1 MDPDRDDAVRL
12 RRGDLAG
19 LTGLMG
25 RHQDRLYRYLVR
37 LLGDEAVAEDVFQ
50 QTWLRA
56 AERIAR
62 YDASRPFA
70 PWLYAVARNLA
81 FDHLRRYEPQSLD
94 DEDEGT
100 IAAEGREGGAETG
113 PLALLATRER
123 CERLAVAVAALSA
136 RDREVLGL
144 RFEEDLALAEVAG
157 VLGVPLPTAK
167 ARLYRA
173 LARLRQRLL
182 ARAPLEDWT

>member
-1 MDPDRDDAVRL
+1 VDPDRDDAVRL

-25 RHQDRLYRYLVR
+25 RHQDKVFRYLVR
-37 LLGDEAVAEDVFQ
+37 LLGDETVAEDVFQ

-70 PWLYAVARNLA
+70 PWLLAMARNLA
-81 FDHLRRYEPQSLD
+81 LDHLRRYRPESLD
-94 DEDEGT
+94 DAGEAATPTGGLDVEG
-100 IAAEGREGGAETG
+100 E
-113 PLALLATRER
+113 PLARLASRER
-123 CERLAVAVAALSA
+123 RERVAAAVADLSA
-136 RDREVLGL
+136 HDREVLAL
-144 RFEEDLALAEVAG
+144 RFEEDLALPELAS
-157 VLGVPLPTAK
+157 VLGVPVPTVK

-173 LARLRQRLL
+173 LGRLKGRLL
-182 ARAPLEDWT
+182 ARGPREDWT